1 MNRSDFIDWKSSPM
15 TKAMFNTLQ
24 FNIDSLQYGLGQSA
38 GSDPRADAIKVGAIK
53 AYQDVIDADW
63 FEETKND

>member
-15 TKAMFNTLQ
+15 TKAMFN
-24 FNIDSLQYGLGQSA
+24 SLYLSIEGLRYELGESA
-38 GSDPRADAIKVGAIK
+38 GVDPRADAIKVGAIK

-63 FEETKND
+63 FEETDK

>member
-15 TKAMFNTLQ
+15 TKAMFN
-24 FNIDSLQYGLGQSA
+24 SLQLGIDTLRYELGESA
-38 GSDPRADAIKVGAIK
+38 GIDPRADAVKVGAIK

-63 FEETKND
+63 FEETKE